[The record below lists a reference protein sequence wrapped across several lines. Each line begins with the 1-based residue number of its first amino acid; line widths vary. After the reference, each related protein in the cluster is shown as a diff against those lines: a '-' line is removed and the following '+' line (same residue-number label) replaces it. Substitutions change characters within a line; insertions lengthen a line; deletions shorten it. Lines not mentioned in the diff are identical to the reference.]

1 VYQHK
6 LHEVIAYA
14 VCQSL
19 QTSEK
24 NNKNRRND
32 QFPPLRSRNLVLQWL
47 QRELQS
53 LLREEDVNLITQ
65 HVIGVLEY
73 FAGKKEW
80 RSWKASMAE
89 TVWPFVADHADAFC
103 DELENFLFAGL
114 NMESY
119 DEIVKQV
126 VETHIH
132 RHTEAVDVE
141 EETSVPL

>member
-1 VYQHK
+1 M
-6 LHEVIAYA
+6 AYA
-14 VCQSL
+14 ICQSL
-19 QTSEK
+19 RTSEK
-24 NNKNRRND
+24 INKNLRND
-32 QFPPLRSRNLVLQWL
+32 QFPPLRNRNSVLQWL

-89 TVWPFVADHADAFC
+89 TVRPFIVDQADAFC
-103 DELENFLFAGL
+103 DELENFLFTGL

-141 EETSVPL
+141 EETVLPS